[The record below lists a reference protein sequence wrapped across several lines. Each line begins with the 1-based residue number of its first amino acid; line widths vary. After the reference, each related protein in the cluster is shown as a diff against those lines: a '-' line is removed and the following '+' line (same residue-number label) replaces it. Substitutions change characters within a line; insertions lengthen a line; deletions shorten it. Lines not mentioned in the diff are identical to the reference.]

1 MVLLLPFKLQKNN
14 LLSSSLFLTITQWLG
29 TWLVVENYMYKV
41 KIARKFTLLENSKI
55 NDLGEK
61 YVWNYHLTK

>member
-1 MVLLLPFKLQKNN
+1 MVLLLPLKLQKNN
-14 LLSSSLFLTITQWLG
+14 LLSSSLFLIITQWLG

-41 KIARKFTLLENSKI
+41 KIARKDTLLENSKI

-61 YVWNYHLTK
+61 YVWN